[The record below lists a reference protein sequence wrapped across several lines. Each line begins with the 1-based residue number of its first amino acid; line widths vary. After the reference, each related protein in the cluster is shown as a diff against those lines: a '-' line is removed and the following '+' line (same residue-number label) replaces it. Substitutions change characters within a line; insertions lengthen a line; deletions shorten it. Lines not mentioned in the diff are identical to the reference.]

1 MITSLKTRFSFLLL
15 FFTSMLFAQAPDYPI
30 TDTIDI
36 DEVVVTGSK
45 VAVTKNQVPYTL
57 SVIKPEVISSS
68 GESSLLPVL
77 SEQIPGLFISERGVT
92 GFGVAEGSAGQISMR
107 GIGGSPTTRV
117 LILLNGSP
125 QYMGIM
131 GHPLADAYR
140 SSNIERV
147 EVIRGPASTLYGSNA
162 MGGVINIITKEQT
175 KDGRNAIASMQYG
188 SYNTI
193 KIAAGAGYKA
203 KDFSNYVGINIDH
216 TDGHRPA
223 SYFDI
228 LDAYYKTSYR
238 INSNFKLTGDVSMAK
253 FKGADPGKD
262 QNETT
267 TPGDTLD
274 ILRGMGSLVFS
285 NAFDQSNGSLRLFY
299 NYGKH
304 DISSGFLS
312 NDYNLGLVVNQNFTW
327 FKGNTLSLGFDYK
340 NYGGKA
346 ELTNFMGGT
355 ELVDTAMSEIAGLL
369 TIQQELFNRL
379 TLNGG
384 LRIDNHSTFGTEVIP
399 TGGFSYRNNY
409 QTVIK
414 GTVSKGFRSPTI
426 RELFIQF
433 PFAPAP
439 NADLKPE
446 SNINTEIGVQQSL
459 FNNSL
464 NFEITYFYIKAKNL
478 ISVGLN
484 EANQPTFLN
493 NGDATNLGIE
503 FAFNQKINPQF
514 SWNTNYT
521 YIHIE
526 NPVVGTPSHKF
537 YLSANYHPGKWKLH
551 ASYQHIAN
559 MYLAIGA
566 QEIKENYSLLNA
578 RIAYQFLKELNIFV
592 KAENLL
598 NQEYTINIG
607 YPMPGTTLMGG
618 ISVRL

>member
-15 FFTSMLFAQAPDYPI
+15 FFTSMLFAQAPDYHI

-175 KDGRNAIASMQYG
+175 NQGHSGHASLQYG
-188 SYNTI
+188 SYNTL
-193 KIAAGAGYKA
+193 KISAGGGYKSGN
-203 KDFSNYVGINIDH
+203 FSNYAGINFDH

-223 SYFDI
+223 SYFNI
-228 LDAYYKTSYR
+228 LDGYYKASYKF
-238 INSNFKLTGDVSMAK
+238 NSNFKLSGDVSLAK
-253 FKGADPGKD
+253 FKGADPGLD
-262 QNETT
+262 QAEATS
-267 TPGDTLD
+267 PGDTLD
-274 ILRGMGSLVFS
+274 ILRGMGSLVF
-285 NAFDQSNGSLRLFY
+285 NNIFDKSNGSLRLFY

-304 DISSGFLS
+304 DITSGFLS
-312 NDYNLGLVVNQNFTW
+312 DDYNLGLVVNQNFTW

-346 ELTNFMGGT
+346 ELTKFMGGT

-369 TIQQELFNRL
+369 TIQQELFNKL

-384 LRIDNHSTFGTEVIP
+384 LRIDNHSTFGTEIVP

-409 QTVIK
+409 QTIIK
-414 GTVSKGFRSPTI
+414 AAVSKGFRSPTI

-439 NADLKPE
+439 NAGLKPE
-446 SNINTEIGVQQSL
+446 SSINTEIGLQQSL

-464 NFEITYFYIKAKNL
+464 NIEVTYFNIKAKNL
-478 ISVGLN
+478 INVGLD
-484 EANQPTFLN
+484 EANQPAFIN
-493 NGDATNLGIE
+493 NGDAHNQGIE
-503 FAFNQKINPQF
+503 FAFNQKVNQQF

-526 NPVVGTPSHKF
+526 NPVVGTPAHKF

-551 ASYQHIAN
+551 ASYQQIAN
-559 MYLAIGA
+559 MYLAIGE

-578 RIAYQFLKELNIFV
+578 RIAYQFLKELNVFV

>member
-1 MITSLKTRFSFLLL
+1 MITLLKTLFSLFFLL
-15 FFTSMLFAQAPDYPI
+15 FISALFAQEPAVTV

-45 VAVTKNQVPYTL
+45 VAVNKNQIPYTL
-57 SVIKPEVISSS
+57 SVIKPETISSS

-77 SEQIPGLFISERGVT
+77 SEQVPGLFISERGVT
-92 GFGVAEGSAGQISMR
+92 GFGVADGSAGQISMR
-107 GIGGSPTTRV
+107 GLGGSPTTRV

-175 KDGRNAIASMQYG
+175 IDGHSANASLQFG
-188 SYNTI
+188 SYNTF
-193 KIAAGAGYKA
+193 KIATGGGYKTGN
-203 KDFSNYVGINIDH
+203 FSNYAGINFDH
-216 TDGHRPA
+216 TDGHRKA

-228 LDAYYKTSYR
+228 VDGYYKTSYKF
-238 INSNFKLTGDVSMAK
+238 NSNFKLSGDMSLAK
-253 FKGADPGKD
+253 FKGADPGLE
-262 QNETT
+262 QANVTI
-267 TPGDTLD
+267 PGDTLN
-274 ILRGMGSLVFS
+274 ILRGMGSLVF
-285 NAFDQSNGSLRLFY
+285 NNNFVQSNGSVRLFY

-304 DISSGFLS
+304 DITSGFLS
-312 NDYNLGLVVNQNFTW
+312 NDYNLGLVINQNFNW
-327 FKGNTLSLGFDYK
+327 FKGNTLSLGVDYK

-346 ELTNFMGGT
+346 ELTKFMGGT
-355 ELVDTAMSEIAGLL
+355 ELVDTAMTEIAGLL
-369 TIQQELFNRL
+369 TLQQELFNKL

-399 TGGFSYRNNY
+399 TGGVSYRNNY
-409 QTVIK
+409 QTLIK
-414 GTVSKGFRSPTI
+414 AAVSKGFRSPTI

-439 NADLKPE
+439 NANLKPE
-446 SNINTEIGVQQSL
+446 SSINTEIGVQQNFL
-459 FNNSL
+459 NNAIKL
-464 NFEITYFYIKAKNL
+464 EITCFRIKAKNL
-478 ISVGLN
+478 INVGLD
-484 EANQPTFLN
+484 ETNQPTFLN
-493 NGDATNLGIE
+493 NGDALNRGIE
-503 FAFNQKINPQF
+503 FAFNQKINSQL
-514 SWNTNYT
+514 SWTTNYT
-521 YIHIE
+521 YIDIE
-526 NPVVGTPSHKF
+526 KPVVGTPAHKF
-537 YLSANYHPGKWKLH
+537 YLSVNYYPGKWKFH
-551 ASYQHIAN
+551 ASYQHIAD

-578 RIAYQFLKELNIFV
+578 RIAYQLLKELNVFV

-598 NQEYTINIG
+598 NQEYTINMG

-618 ISVRL
+618 IYVRL